1 MVDLR
6 WQAGPDVSQFRRGDV
21 MHAAAFKFVSQYR
34 THDTIDVIEIG
45 SRDVNG
51 TIRGLF
57 PSARWIGLDMIDG
70 PCVDV
75 VCDAATYTAKK
86 PVDLVICC
94 EVFEHAANWPQIIDR
109 SFYWL
114 KRGGKLIVT
123 CAAPGRN
130 AHSAIDGGDL
140 RPGEHYANVPICE
153 LVRVAVQSDFAVQ
166 LAEQKDN
173 DSRMMATRK

>member
-1 MVDLR
+1 
-6 WQAGPDVSQFRRGDV
+6 
-21 MHAAAFKFVSQYR
+21 MHAAAFKFVSQFR

-94 EVFEHAANWPQIIDR
+94 EVFEHTEQWYTLVGKA
-109 SFYWL
+109 YEWL
-114 KRGGKLIVT
+114 KPGGLLLVT

-140 RPGEHYANVPICE
+140 REGEYYGNVPVCN
-153 LVRVAVQSDFAVQ
+153 LVAVAVYSWFQVEFA
-166 LAEQKDN
+166 EERSGDT
-173 DSRMMATRK
+173 RMAARKPQ